1 MYHHP
6 LNYWLRRGW
15 EIWGNGKLLKCHHP
29 SSSRSAVPRTHVPA
43 IRVRRCLQLLRV
55 LAAALIYFVFGTGPA
70 VIGGWGELM
79 TSLVTIQSDLCPKAS
94 GSHAPQPWQP
104 KDKTVATGRP
114 ENYQRTCIHV
124 TCSCADMCLLGL
136 PAITWIQNNNNTE
149 VQRKV
154 RLVSSVETISGS
166 RLK

>member
-1 MYHHP
+1 M
-6 LNYWLRRGW
+6 GGKF
-15 EIWGNGKLLKCHHP
+15 EETGNVSQLL
-29 SSSRSAVPRTHVPA
+29 SSSRSAVPHRRTHVPA

-55 LAAALIYFVFGTGPA
+55 LAAALIYFVFSTGPA

-79 TSLVTIQSDLCPKAS
+79 TSLVTIQSDLCSKAS

-124 TCSCADMCLLGL
+124 TWSCADVPSLGL
-136 PAITWIQNNNNTE
+136 PAITWIQNNNTE